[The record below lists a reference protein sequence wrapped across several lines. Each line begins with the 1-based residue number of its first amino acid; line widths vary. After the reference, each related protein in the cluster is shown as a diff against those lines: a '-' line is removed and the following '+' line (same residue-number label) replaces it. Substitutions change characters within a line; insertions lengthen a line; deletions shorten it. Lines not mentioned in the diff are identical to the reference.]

1 MLYRESGE
9 VSPIRSH
16 LNRDLN
22 EVRGQQSNKDP
33 KALSILGLFY
43 EHVKSVDHVRG
54 KKSSIHPLGDV
65 LYGIIKEMIELEIL
79 KSNSV
84 S

>member
-1 MLYRESGE
+1 M
-9 VSPIRSH
+9 
-16 LNRDLN
+16 
-22 EVRGQQSNKDP
+22 
-33 KALSILGLFY
+33 SILGLFY